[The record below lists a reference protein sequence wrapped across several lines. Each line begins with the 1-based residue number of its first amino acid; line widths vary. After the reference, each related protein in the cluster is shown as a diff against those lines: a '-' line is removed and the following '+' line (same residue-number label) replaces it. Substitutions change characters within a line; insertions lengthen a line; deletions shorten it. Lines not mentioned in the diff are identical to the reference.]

1 MTTNGMR
8 RMRIPLTATWG
19 IRLALATAAIS
30 GISVWLN
37 ATGQKQVADQVLY
50 TTLKNLVAAAILVA
64 GAWSMG
70 GGTEVRRLTRRDW
83 GALALVGLIG
93 GSIPFALFFTGLA
106 MEGAAG
112 AAFIQKTLFAWVAI
126 LAVPFLGELGQLGLQ
141 HSVAR
146 NGLATF
152 GTVVFHALIVQ
163 LGQAFD
169 RQADRLHAID
179 EESGPTV
186 GDGSSRAGIPS
197 APHHKA
203 AGVVHPPHRLRR
215 AVAVERLEQ
224 LADLVDGVGHHGVLE
239 LGALLS
245 APRPGGNHPAA
256 RYQSSV
262 SARPCAVGC
271 ASTGSRNCG

>member
-112 AAFIQKTLFAWVAI
+112 AAFIQI
-126 LAVPFLGELGQLGLQ
+126 G
-141 HSVAR
+141 
-146 NGLATF
+146 
-152 GTVVFHALIVQ
+152 
-163 LGQAFD
+163 
-169 RQADRLHAID
+169 
-179 EESGPTV
+179 
-186 GDGSSRAGIPS
+186 RA
-197 APHHKA
+197 H
-203 AGVVHPPHRLRR
+203 V
-215 AVAVERLEQ
+215 
-224 LADLVDGVGHHGVLE
+224 
-239 LGALLS
+239 
-245 APRPGGNHPAA
+245 
-256 RYQSSV
+256 
-262 SARPCAVGC
+262 
-271 ASTGSRNCG
+271 

>member
-126 LAVPFLGELGQLGLQ
+126 LAVPFLGE
-141 HSVAR
+141 R
-146 NGLATF
+146 
-152 GTVVFHALIVQ
+152 
-163 LGQAFD
+163 
-169 RQADRLHAID
+169 
-179 EESGPTV
+179 
-186 GDGSSRAGIPS
+186 
-197 APHHKA
+197 
-203 AGVVHPPHRLRR
+203 
-215 AVAVERLEQ
+215 
-224 LADLVDGVGHHGVLE
+224 
-239 LGALLS
+239 LGALQVGALVVLLGGTLLMSS
-245 APRPGGNHPAA
+245 AVDLTGSPQGALLIAVATLFWAVEVILVKRLLAGISPAVVGAA
-256 RYQSSV
+256 RLGDRKSTRLNSSH
-262 SARPCAVGC
+262 
-271 ASTGSRNCG
+271 T